1 MAGASQDHIFS
12 PFQAEYLR
20 AMRDGRYRPPAR
32 RPPASVSLVDRM
44 PPVIYQQAL
53 RGTCVANAVTALL
66 EYYGDCKTRLS
77 VQYLYSATKEIE
89 REGLERNL
97 AHVRTGEPLDP
108 GFESV
113 LHAQLQ
119 QLRLMANANGGMDA
133 PAVQPYLQRFEDALR
148 ARFEAEGGSLL
159 RSCFKAVE
167 TKGVCRHALW
177 PYAAAAATPVFGKPE
192 ATVFP
197 PGTHE
202 DAQKRRILSG
212 LYLLGTP
219 NNVDEIRG
227 ILAGVNGRRPMPV
240 CVTVDTFDGCDG
252 GTFAFPETREADGQ
266 LVSAVPWQGRHGLLL
281 VGYEDEAAYAGGGYF
296 IVRNSYG
303 EEWGDGGYGKMP
315 YAYLECFALEAGT
328 ILQSMVDYAGDGYD
342 GMRSACG
349 ADGQVPT
356 GMSAPRR
363 PGVRLGRYMWVNA
376 LVAVLLVA
384 GTWLLAHQLLQ
395 PARKPFVD
403 VTIYGTGGVNET
415 GVLPPWN
422 VKGQP
427 VDGGYVYKLPAK
439 DAKAVDEIRTILG
452 GMQTLHEKRGLP
464 LTYDLLTIFVL
475 RGDDR
480 VAIKRTISEFMGD
493 GFPVRIRADGADGL
507 TVATLN
513 PRGLRKKLANAFA
526 VVEEKGENAILR
538 LQKMIRF
545 QYARTREWPCSFLR
559 LDRMYISWAEI

>member
-1 MAGASQDHIFS
+1 MSGASQDHIFS

-32 RPPASVSLVDRM
+32 RPPASVSLVDQM
-44 PPVIYQQAL
+44 PPVVYQQAL

-89 REGLERNL
+89 REVLERNL
-97 AHVRTGEPLDP
+97 ARVRTGEPLDP

-133 PAVQPYLQRFEDALR
+133 PAVQPYLQRFEDAVR
-148 ARFEAEGGSLL
+148 ARFEEESGSLL

-177 PYAAAAATPVFGKPE
+177 PYAAAAATPVFGKSE
-192 ATVFP
+192 AIVFP

-202 DAQKRRILSG
+202 DAQKRRVISG

-240 CVTVDTFDGCDG
+240 CVTVEMFEGCDG
-252 GTFAFPETREADGQ
+252 GTFAFPETRETDGR
-266 LVSAVPWQGRHGLLL
+266 LASAVAWQGRHGLLL
-281 VGYEDEAAYAGGGYF
+281 AGYVDEAAYAGGGYF

-303 EEWGDGGYGKMP
+303 EEWGEGGYGKMP

-342 GMRSACG
+342 GMRSVCG
-349 ADGQVPT
+349 VDGQVLT
-356 GMSAPRR
+356 GTSAQGRLSVRPR
-363 PGVRLGRYMWVNA
+363 RYMWVNV

-384 GTWLLAHQLLQ
+384 GTWLLAHQLLR
-395 PARKPFVD
+395 PTRKPFVD

-452 GMQTLHEKRGLP
+452 GMKTLHEKRGLP
-464 LTYDLLTIFVL
+464 LTYDLLSIFVL
-475 RGDDR
+475 RGDDQA
-480 VAIKRTISEFMGD
+480 AIKRTILEFMGD

-513 PRGLRKKLANAFA
+513 PRGLRKKLENAFT

-538 LQKMIRF
+538 LQAKK
-545 QYARTREWPCSFLR
+545 
-559 LDRMYISWAEI
+559 